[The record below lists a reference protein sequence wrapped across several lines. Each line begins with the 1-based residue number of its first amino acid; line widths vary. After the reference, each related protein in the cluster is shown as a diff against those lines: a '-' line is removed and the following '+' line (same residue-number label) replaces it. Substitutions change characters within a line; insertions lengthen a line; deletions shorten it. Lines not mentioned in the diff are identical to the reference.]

1 MKGITNMRKYFVV
14 AALAVGLMFTSVAC
28 GFSGDQ
34 RTDPSFRTLRYE
46 GGDFSGSKFKECMS
60 DGEKIA
66 SNDKFYSYPTTQR
79 QDVWDSDNFN
89 QGTES
94 ADHPDLVLTS
104 KGGTTIKA
112 KVKVD
117 FALNVSCDPVKVDG
131 KEYPGGVLQ
140 VFHEKIG
147 KTRAAYFDVT
157 KKGNDSYAGG
167 WLWAMDTYVSTPVIG
182 DLVSQAK
189 TYTPDQLWQNPSVA
203 DDMEKTL
210 MSRIEDEI
218 NAGMETD
225 LQFYHIAG
233 IQIYQLTPDD
243 TYLDLFKQ
251 RQAAATKAQS
261 ALDNKKA
268 LVTEAQT
275 NGAVRRA
282 EISSY
287 RLPGMTYEQAVQAW
301 LRAKAI
307 EAGQN
312 PFQPNVNGLQTGN

>member
-1 MKGITNMRKYFVV
+1 MRKYLIVL
-14 AALAVGLMFTSVAC
+14 ALAVGLLFTSVAC

-89 QGTES
+89 QGTKS
-94 ADHPDLVLTS
+94 ADHPDMQLTA
-104 KGGTTIKA
+104 KGGVTIDA

-117 FALNVSCDPVKVDG
+117 FALNTDCDPVTVDG
-131 KEYPGGVLQ
+131 KQYPGGTLQ

-147 KTRAAYFDVT
+147 KTRAAYFDV
-157 KKGNDSYAGG
+157 KKEGNSSYSGG

-182 DLVSQAK
+182 DLVAQAK
-189 TYTPDQLWQNPSVA
+189 QYAPDKLWQDPAVA

-210 MSRIEDEI
+210 MDRIEGEI

-233 IQIYQLTPDD
+233 IQIYQLTPSDD
-243 TYLDLFKQ
+243 YLDLFKQ
-251 RQAAATKAQS
+251 RQAAATAAQS
-261 ALDNKKA
+261 AKDNKKA
-268 LVTEAQT
+268 LVTEA
-275 NGAVRRA
+275 NAKASVLRA
-282 EISSY
+282 TILGY
-287 RLPGMTYEQAVQAW
+287 KLPGMTYQQAVDAY
-301 LRAKAI
+301 LRATAI
-307 EAGQN
+307 DAGQN
-312 PFQPNVNGLQTGN
+312 PFQPNVNSVQTQ